1 MQYFLHFNI
10 IVLEQVIQ
18 VFKCEKCEKEHALL
32 MFAIIVNLVIFVFQ

>member
-18 VFKCEKCEKEHALL
+18 VFKCEKENALL